1 MTTIAD
7 MVGANQQVSFIRYQ
21 DGALWYIT
29 DDGFEFPVPVAD
41 IGNATLWTRD
51 NALLFVRHMLRHL
64 QRIESAG
71 PAVETR
77 RTALKHKVRIQHGH
91 PTHS

>member
-1 MTTIAD
+1 MTTIQD
-7 MVGANQQVSFIRYQ
+7 MVSANKQVSFIRYQ

-51 NALLFVRHMLRHL
+51 NALLFVRHMINHL
-64 QRIESAG
+64 QRIEQAR
-71 PAVETR
+71 PVVETAR
-77 RTALKHKVRIQHGH
+77 PAPNKVRIQHGH